1 MMTNRIARCAALVVA
16 TQAGLAC
23 SRFVFHEDPFT
34 PDPAPAS
41 ETFVAGGD
49 TTYVLKA
56 PSYYLL
62 SSQRDAL
69 WNREVLDDV
78 AWRYRELFGDAP
90 LRIAVR
96 VDSTAVADSS
106 TTWRGVPFARVALRR
121 HTEPAPEARHASH
134 GRGGE
139 VDDSARVEMLARPM
153 LAATAAE
160 TWLRARTLDASRVA
174 DSQPG
179 GPVRTSGGA
188 TTLPVWIET
197 GALAILGGGGAQERA
212 NDEVRADPKHVVPL
226 ASLFAT
232 TSSARPNAMQ
242 IVRAGA
248 NRFGVGQAGRRHDAA
263 LRTQELRDD
272 APGASPLFIS
282 QSVSVLT
289 FLHDRDP
296 GIVPRLADELA
307 RGGSIPDVLASSTT
321 LPHDV
326 AALDAAWRDWVKH
339 SQRSHR

>member
-1 MMTNRIARCAALVVA
+1 MITNTIARCAALVVA

-23 SRFVFHEDPFT
+23 SRFVFHEEPFT

-41 ETFVAGGD
+41 ETLVAGGD
-49 TTYVLKA
+49 TTFVLKA

-69 WNREVLDDV
+69 RNREVLDDV
-78 AWRYRELFGDAP
+78 AWRYHELFGDAP
-90 LRIAVR
+90 LLIAIR
-96 VDSTAVADSS
+96 LDSAAVSDSS
-106 TTWRGVPFARVALRR
+106 TTWRGVPFARIALRR
-121 HTEPAPEARHASH
+121 HTETAPGPQNESH
-134 GRGGE
+134 GRAE
-139 VDDSARVEMLARPM
+139 VDDSARVRMLARPM
-153 LAATAAE
+153 LAATAAD
-160 TWLRARTLDASRVA
+160 TWLRARMLDASHVS

-179 GPVRTSGGA
+179 GPVRTSQA
-188 TTLPVWIET
+188 TATLPTWIET
-197 GALAILGGGGAQERA
+197 GALAILGGSGAEERA
-212 NDEVRADPKHVVPL
+212 NEELRADPKHVVSL

-232 TSSARPNAMQ
+232 AASARPNAIE

-248 NRFGVGQAGRRHDAA
+248 NRFGLGAQGRQHGAAARAPERRDA
-263 LRTQELRDD
+263 

-282 QSVSVLT
+282 QSVSVLA

-296 GIVPRLADELA
+296 GIVPKLADELA

-326 AALDAAWRDWVKH
+326 AALDAAWRDWVKQ

>member
-1 MMTNRIARCAALVVA
+1 MITNKIARSAALVVA

-23 SRFVFHEDPFT
+23 SRFVFHEEPFT

-41 ETFVAGGD
+41 ETLVTGGD

-78 AWRYRELFGDAP
+78 AWRYHELFGDAP
-90 LRIAVR
+90 SLIAIR
-96 VDSTAVADSS
+96 LDSTTVDDSS
-106 TTWRGVPFARVALRR
+106 ATWRGVPFARVAFRH
-121 HTEPAPEARHASH
+121 HTEAAPEAKSTSH
-134 GRGGE
+134 GRGPV
-139 VDDSARVEMLARPM
+139 VDDSVRARVLAGPM

-160 TWLRARTLDASRVA
+160 TWIRARTLDATHLS

-179 GPVRTSGGA
+179 GPVRTSNA
-188 TTLPVWIET
+188 PATLPTWMET
-197 GALAILGGGGAQERA
+197 GALAILGGGGAEERA
-212 NDEVRADPKHVVPL
+212 NDELRADPKDIMPL

-232 TSSARPNAMQ
+232 TAARPNAME

-248 NRFGVGQAGRRHDAA
+248 KRFGFGQAGRQHDAA
-263 LRTQELRDD
+263 ARAPERRDV

-289 FLHDRDP
+289 FLRDRDRE
-296 GIVPRLADELA
+296 IVPKLADELA
-307 RGGSIPDVLASSTT
+307 RGGSIPDVLASSVT

-326 AALDAAWRDWVKH
+326 AALDAAWREWVKQG
-339 SQRSHR
+339 QRRHR